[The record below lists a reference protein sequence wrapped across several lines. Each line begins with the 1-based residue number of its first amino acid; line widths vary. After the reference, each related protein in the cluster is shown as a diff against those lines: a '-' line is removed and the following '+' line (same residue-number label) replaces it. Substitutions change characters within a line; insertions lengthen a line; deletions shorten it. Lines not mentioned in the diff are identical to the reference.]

1 MGDVARKLLIK
12 AGHRVGLVNAPDGY
26 LERLQPLP
34 DGADV
39 VKSTSTAVDVLQV
52 FVRDAA
58 DLRKLGPRVFQRVK
72 PDGFL
77 WVCYPKGGTRA
88 GTDLNRDVL
97 WKAME
102 KNALVGVTLVAIDD
116 TWSAMRFRPP
126 DRVGR

>member
-12 AGHRVGLVNAPDGY
+12 AGHRVGLVNPPAGY
-26 LERLQPLP
+26 LDRLHPLP
-34 DGADV
+34 DGAGV
-39 VKSTSTAVDVLQV
+39 VKSTSAAVDVLQV

-58 DLRKLGPRVFQRVK
+58 DLRKLGPKVFQRVK
-72 PDGFL
+72 PDGVL

-88 GTDLNRDVL
+88 GIDLNRDVL

-102 KNALVGVTLVAIDD
+102 KNGLVGVTLVAIDG
-116 TWSAMRFRPP
+116 TWSARRFRPP

>member
-1 MGDVARKLLIK
+1 VTDIARKLLIR
-12 AGHRVGLVNAPDGY
+12 AGYRVGLVNPPAGY
-26 LERLQPLP
+26 LDRLHPLP
-34 DGADV
+34 DGAGLV
-39 VKSTSTAVDVLQV
+39 ESTSASVDVLQV
-52 FVRDAA
+52 FVRDTA
-58 DLRKLGPRVFQRVK
+58 DLRKLDPKLFKRVEPNGV
-72 PDGFL
+72 L

-102 KNALVGVTLVAIDD
+102 KKRLVGVTLVAIDD